1 MMNKFNVTLGM
12 AMAAIMFTGVFASD
26 DAMAHKRKYRHKHRS
41 THHRT
46 VRHYQSADSGLS
58 SKVEMLEAQLRA
70 TQDEVTALRSAGA
83 NTADSSKV
91 QELDA
96 WMQESKAKPQSPK
109 YDNLLF
115 FRGGYAKSDHSRS
128 GVSIP
133 NVGRGAGVVSPGDDE
148 AFYIGAGFDFGL
160 TDNVWGLMDDTEV
173 LGELMFEWKDF
184 GQSDGVGVSTDGA
197 NFGAPNLDGS
207 VGVNATLT
215 PKRVSVSQ
223 FTLSAAPK
231 IKFLKGSKFR
241 PWVIPIG
248 LAFHIISPP
257 SESITVFN
265 PGMMFGAGADYNFWK
280 SMYVGADARY
290 HLTSRSGDAVNTDGF
305 TAGGYIGLG
314 F

>member
-1 MMNKFNVTLGM
+1 M

-83 NTADSSKV
+83 NTADSAKV

-96 WMQESKAKPQSPK
+96 WMQESKAKPKSPK

-115 FRGGYAKSDHSRS
+115 FRGGYAKNDHSRE

-133 NVGRGAGVVSPGDDE
+133 NEARGVGIQAGDDE

-160 TDNVWGLMDDTEV
+160 TDDVWGLMDNTEV

-184 GQSDGVGVSTDGA
+184 GQAAGVGVGTNGA
-197 NFGAPNLDGS
+197 ATGPNLGGENLLPGT
-207 VGVNATLT
+207 GVNATL
-215 PKRVSVSQ
+215 KGRNVSVSQ
-223 FTLSAAPK
+223 LTISAAPK

-241 PWVIPIG
+241 PWVIPVG
-248 LAFHIISPP
+248 LAFHVISPP

-290 HLTSRSGDAVNTDGF
+290 HLTSRSGDGVNTDGF